1 MRAAIAVIGVCLSIV
16 VEIQPPEPSR
26 PAPVV
31 LIQDV
36 TLIDGTGA
44 GARSHADVLIRDG
57 RIAEVSDTGVRSSDD
72 AAIVLNGRGRYAIP
86 GLFDAHVHL
95 SGAPWEERINQL
107 RRALAGGITSVY
119 DVAGDVRE
127 TSDLARAELAGEIDS
142 PAIDYAALMAG
153 PAFFTD
159 PRVVASSLGFAV
171 GQAPWALSVGPDT
184 DLARAVAAVRG
195 SGASAIKLYAALD
208 AATVKRI
215 ADEAHRQHVRLVAH
229 ATVFPARPSDLVAA
243 GVNML
248 AHAPYLVW
256 EGSPPTTDFP
266 SRAKGDFAHVPPDSP
281 AIEQLLA
288 SMRDGHVALN
298 PTLWIFADG
307 PGAQDE
313 LKTERTRWMD
323 AVTRRASA
331 IGVPIVAGTDGML
344 APRDPLPILHRELEL
359 LVTGAGLS
367 PMQALVSATANA
379 AQAIG
384 VDRDRGTIAAGK
396 IADVVLLSG
405 NPVEDIRNT
414 RKIEVVVH
422 RGRLAR

>member
-1 MRAAIAVIGVCLSIV
+1 MRAAIAAIGICLSIV
-16 VEIQPPEPSR
+16 VEIQPPQPSR

-44 GARSHADVLIRDG
+44 AARPHADVLIRDG
-57 RIAEVSDTGVRSSDD
+57 RIAAVSDTGVRSSDD

-171 GQAPWALSVGPDT
+171 GQAPWALSAGPDT
-184 DLARAVAAVRG
+184 DLARAVAAARG

-243 GVNML
+243 GVDML
-248 AHAPYLVW
+248 AHAAYLVW

-266 SRAKGDFAHVPPDSP
+266 SRAKGDFAHVAPDSP
-281 AIEQLLA
+281 AIERLLA

-323 AVTRRASA
+323 AVTGRASA

-379 AQAIG
+379 AQAVG

>member
-1 MRAAIAVIGVCLSIV
+1 MRAAIAAIGICLSIV
-16 VEIQPPEPSR
+16 VEIQPPQPSR

-44 GARSHADVLIRDG
+44 AARPHADVLIRDG

-248 AHAPYLVW
+248 AHAAYLVW

-266 SRAKGDFAHVPPDSP
+266 SRAKGDFAHVAPDSP
-281 AIEQLLA
+281 AIERLLA

-405 NPVEDIRNT
+405 NPLEDIRNT